1 MLFIPMLLIGQ
12 KHDNIFSSQDSLELF
27 IKTFDLRTY
36 FNSGDYNRGCNV
48 FEELLGQNYYN
59 RSSLLY
65 GGKCCFKSKRDSL
78 VLRLFTEEKKEI
90 IQDFCRLNWGDNVKK
105 DSIYIRFCNVDLDKY
120 ENKLRSI
127 LKLKLVSDTLVRI
140 LIEGQGS
147 HLSSGLKNNLIKCG
161 YEKLL
166 YSKLPNLN
174 PMELNNRHINII
186 EGILLRYPN
195 LSEQDVRIHGMKGIL
210 FPLLHSNLENLL
222 KFEALHAKLFGKN
235 SQAYYKDKIL
245 VAKGENQL
253 YGTQF
258 QFCELLGKNLLYP
271 VFEIEN
277 LNIRRMR
284 MNLPLI
290 ENYAKY
296 NGIEDYLETCK

>member
-1 MLFIPMLLIGQ
+1 
-12 KHDNIFSSQDSLELF
+12 
-27 IKTFDLRTY
+27 
-36 FNSGDYNRGCNV
+36 
-48 FEELLGQNYYN
+48 
-59 RSSLLY
+59 
-65 GGKCCFKSKRDSL
+65 
-78 VLRLFTEEKKEI
+78 
-90 IQDFCRLNWGDNVKK
+90 
-105 DSIYIRFCNVDLDKY
+105 
-120 ENKLRSI
+120 
-127 LKLKLVSDTLVRI
+127 
-140 LIEGQGS
+140 
-147 HLSSGLKNNLIKCG
+147 
-161 YEKLL
+161 
-166 YSKLPNLN
+166 
-174 PMELNNRHINII
+174 
-186 EGILLRYPN
+186 
-195 LSEQDVRIHGMKGIL
+195 MKGIL